1 MEYVAR
7 RLVRQPIWR
16 MEPTQQIR
24 SRIFNHAENR
34 ASCLLALIKGLDFAY
49 PPHMVFTVEMPIG

>member
-1 MEYVAR
+1 
-7 RLVRQPIWR
+7 

-49 PPHMVFTVEMPIG
+49 HPHMVFTVEMPIG